1 MAVKIVDL
9 GKDIAAG
16 GAAQAKAFDQLAK
29 MAIDNGQD
37 PKLVA
42 LALDYARNGRG
53 KPVPPGLKHLMAMK
67 NE

>member
-1 MAVKIVDL
+1 MGVKIVDL

-16 GAAQAKAFDQLAK
+16 GAARAKAFDQLAK

-42 LALDYARNGRG
+42 LALDYARNGHG
-53 KPVPPGLKHLMAMK
+53 KPVPAELKHLMDV
-67 NE
+67 